1 MMAVRRWDE
10 FTVNKYF
17 ERIEK
22 HLKEKGVWEKTIAKF
37 PPQAI
42 RYAIEKILD
51 RLDEYD
57 MDYELL
63 DWGVLFES
71 LRDFPSV
78 SAFMKHLEETH
89 EIPSPKYIEVAPPE
103 KIEELRKTLTVDIL
117 ASKITEMALR
127 RQVKY
132 VSVFAVIRELEE
144 DGYDVRNFYDV
155 LNDAVRRGKVRT
167 TMAGIKLTTPEA
179 EREITKGKPSLR
191 TIEVENA
198 IIYERFRRILNET
211 NVGDDK
217 FNSMFD
223 GLMERVKNL
232 PFKERLKQAEDLAR
246 AITSMVKAPARVV
259 VPGLP
264 EDFIQIQTYVLDKVI
279 ERIGYR
285 AYEPIAA
292 HVIGFVSDV
301 VRKYYDEYIKAK
313 SVDVLNKMI
322 DEVTTRAKE
331 FVERLEKETPPARLA
346 AMEAPPLPSAP
357 EVVDRIML
365 SSDAMYYIIE
375 YGFAHFMRE
384 LGGEFGILTEFAGNV
399 STEIKRRLRAIGGR
413 SKPPAV
419 FKNFM
424 DIVNY
429 GAYLVLTKYYNE
441 LVDNGYSKLWSRLFD
456 DIWGSTRIRQVYL
469 SAKSIIVE
477 EKMFKERIVKR
488 DLTEYLIYLIDV
500 KIYELVGV
508 EPPSTMKKYAD
519 AAMEAMRRRGMI

>member
-37 PPQAI
+37 LPQAI

-103 KIEELRKTLTVDIL
+103 KVEELRKTLTVDIL

-167 TMAGIKLTTPEA
+167 TMAGTKLTTPEA

-246 AITSMVKAPARVV
+246 AITGMVKAPARVA
-259 VPGLP
+259 VPEFP
-264 EDFIQIQTYVLDKVI
+264 ESYTQIHAYILDKVI
-279 ERIGYR
+279 ERIGFE
-285 AYEPIAA
+285 AYMPIAA
-292 HVIGFVSDV
+292 DVMSYVIEV
-301 VRKYYDEYIKAK
+301 VRKYYDEYIKTK
-313 SVDVLNKMI
+313 NIDVLNKMI
-322 DEVTTRAKE
+322 DEVTTRAREKME
-331 FVERLEKETPPARLA
+331 SLEKKAPPVAKIA

-357 EVVDRIML
+357 EVVDRIM
-365 SSDAMYYIIE
+365 SSSRAMYYIIE
-375 YGFAHFMRE
+375 HGFAYFMAHA
-384 LGGEFGILTEFAGNV
+384 GGEFDVLTEFAGNV
-399 STEIKRRLRAIGGR
+399 SAEIKRRLKAIGSR
-413 SKPPAV
+413 LREPVV

-429 GAYLVLTKYYNE
+429 GVYLALTKYYNE
-441 LVDNGYSKLWSRLFD
+441 LVDSGFGVMWRYLFD
-456 DIWGSTRIRQVYL
+456 DIWISRKIRPIYEAARDIGVEVKEDGRIEY
-469 SAKSIIVE
+469 KS
-477 EKMFKERIVKR
+477 
-488 DLTEYLIYLIDV
+488 LTWCLNYLIDA

-508 EPPSTMKKYAD
+508 SPPSFVRKYAD
-519 AAMEAMRRRGMI
+519 AAMETMRRRGMI